1 MTSDMARAEQ
11 APGGGQ
17 SPLVEDAAAP
27 AARDLTGDPADGF
40 PVAEWPAL
48 ALHPERLD
56 RDMRRKRPPALSF
69 LLRMVT
75 ARRLAA
81 VLALL
86 ALDFLGVSL
95 AIFTALVL
103 KAVVLRLFG
112 NGAPLKLGDEIHETG
127 RFLPFT
133 YLLTVLLFWR
143 SGLYASRS
151 QRPGLTRIVAS
162 LFQVA
167 VVALIFAVVSGQHFR
182 SFYVSWGSLLFGLIY
197 VPLLRHLY
205 ERVTGV
211 ILRAAGYRRLA
222 VLVGTGTQIVE
233 VAHAL
238 RDTARTGATRTPVE
252 VVGY

>member
-48 ALHPERLD
+48 ALRPARLD
-56 RDMRRKRPPALSF
+56 RDMRRKRPTALSF

-75 ARRLAA
+75 VRRVVA

-103 KAVVLRLFG
+103 KALVLELFG
-112 NGAPLKLGDEIHETG
+112 NGASLNLGDEIHETG

-182 SFYVSWGSLLFGLIY
+182 SFYV
-197 VPLLRHLY
+197 PLLRHLY
-205 ERVTGV
+205 ERATGAL
-211 ILRAAGYRRLA
+211 LRAAGYRRRA
-222 VLVGTGTQIVE
+222 VLVGTGTQIVD

-238 RDTARTGATRTPVE
+238 RDTARSG
-252 VVGY
+252 